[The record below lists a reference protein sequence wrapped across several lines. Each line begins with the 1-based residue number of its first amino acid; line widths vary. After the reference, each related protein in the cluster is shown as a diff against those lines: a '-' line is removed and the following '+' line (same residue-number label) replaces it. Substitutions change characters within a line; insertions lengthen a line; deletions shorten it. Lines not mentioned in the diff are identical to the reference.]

1 MIDVSGNETWTCWIR
16 GQTKSRERE
25 REREEGWVKKNEE
38 NSKRA
43 RNDQENVHSREQFDG
58 ISRLEGKSCTRVK

>member
-1 MIDVSGNETWTCWIR
+1 MYQGTKR
-16 GQTKSRERE
+16 GRVGFVDKRNRERE
-25 REREEGWVKKNEE
+25 REKEEGWVKKNEE

>member
-1 MIDVSGNETWTCWIR
+1 MYQGTKR
-16 GQTKSRERE
+16 GRVGFVDKRNRERE

-43 RNDQENVHSREQFDG
+43 RNYQEDIHSREQFDG
-58 ISRLEGKSCTRVK
+58 ISRLEGKSCTRIK